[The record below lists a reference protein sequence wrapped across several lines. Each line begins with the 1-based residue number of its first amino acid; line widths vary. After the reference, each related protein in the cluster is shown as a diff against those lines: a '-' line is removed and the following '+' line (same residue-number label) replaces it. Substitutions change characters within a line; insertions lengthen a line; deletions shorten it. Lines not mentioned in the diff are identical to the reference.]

1 MSLDELS
8 FRLRSAF
15 PFSLPAFKRTVT
27 FESLTLP
34 ASARERALELL
45 EANDRATW
53 AGCCNAQD
61 WPESLY
67 ALDVL
72 RRVLPSPL
80 PEGRGLEVGAKNGSM
95 LPGFVTAVRRG
106 CDAVELDAHRRY
118 LWGSTRRVY
127 GEAMARAF
135 PDCRFI
141 AGDVRSL
148 EGPWAVVTWWLP
160 FLTAAPLEA
169 WGLPGRFLA
178 PLELLTHVCSR
189 VVPGGV
195 VFIVNQGEAEHELQ
209 GRLFREAGLEAKS
222 LGQIESVLSPFLK
235 PRFGWLWRR
244 ASG

>member
-15 PFSLPAFKRTVT
+15 SFSLPAFKRTLP
-27 FESLTLP
+27 FEALDLKGP
-34 ASARERALELL
+34 ARERAVHLRDAHDLS
-45 EANDRATW
+45 AW
-53 AGCCNAQD
+53 SGCCNAQD
-61 WPESLY
+61 WHESLY

-72 RRVLPSPL
+72 SRLLPPSL

-127 GEAMARAF
+127 GEAMASAF
-135 PDCRFI
+135 PECRFI

-148 EGPWAVVTWWLP
+148 SGPWAVVTWWLP
-160 FLTAAPLEA
+160 FLTATPLEA
-169 WGLPGRFLA
+169 WGLPARFLA

-209 GRLFREAGLEAKS
+209 GRLFREAKLEARS
-222 LGQIESVLSPFLK
+222 LGRIESVLSPFIK

-244 ASG
+244 GA

>member
-1 MSLDELS
+1 MKLDELS

-15 PFSLPAFKRTVT
+15 PFSLPAFKRTIP
-27 FESLTLP
+27 FEAVDLVGP
-34 ASARERALELL
+34 ARERAARLRESHDLS
-45 EANDRATW
+45 AWSR
-53 AGCCNAQD
+53 CCNAQD
-61 WPESLY
+61 WRESLY

-72 RRVLPSPL
+72 SRVLPAL

-95 LPGFVTAVRRG
+95 LPGFVTAVKRS

-127 GEAMARAF
+127 GETMARAF

-148 EGPWAVVTWWLP
+148 EGPWSVVTWWLP
-160 FLTAAPLEA
+160 FLTATPLEA

-178 PLELLTHVCSR
+178 PLELLTHVTSR
-189 VVPGGV
+189 VLPGGV

-209 GRLFREAGLEAKS
+209 GRLFREARLEAQS
-222 LGQIESVLSPFLK
+222 LGKIESVLSPFVK
-235 PRFGWLWRR
+235 PRFGWLWQRS
-244 ASG
+244 SG

>member
-15 PFSLPAFKRTVT
+15 PFSLPAFKRTVP
-27 FESLTLP
+27 FEALNLSSP
-34 ASARERALELL
+34 AR
-45 EANDRATW
+45 DRAAQLRETHDLSNW
-53 AGCCNAQD
+53 SRCCNVQD
-61 WPESLY
+61 WRESLY

-72 RRVLPSPL
+72 SRALPSSL

-95 LPGFVTAVRRG
+95 FPGFVAAVKRG

-160 FLTAAPLEA
+160 FLTATPLEA

-178 PLELLTHVCSR
+178 PLELLTHVTSR
-189 VVPGGV
+189 VLPGGV

-209 GRLFREAGLEAKS
+209 GRLFRDAGLDAQS
-222 LGQIESVLSPFLK
+222 LGKLESVLSPFVK

-244 ASG
+244 SSG